1 MSRALQKANEQYHAG
16 QYKKAVATLV
26 EVSFAGDDGD
36 AEARGVL
43 ALATL
48 LRDATEG
55 RVRADCE
62 EQIARAE
69 RLLTQA
75 EQTSA
80 KQRVDRREA
89 ELRGDHVALARWA
102 REAGL
107 TWLRITSAE
116 DLVDARMRTAMAS
129 EGTSASGPEPCAL
142 DAVEAE
148 GWRLEQVACLF
159 RPTRIET
166 SPLRGADLFL
176 GGDVVDG
183 EERYLYYFRRVD
195 GASG

>member
-1 MSRALQKANEQYHAG
+1 M
-16 QYKKAVATLV
+16 
-26 EVSFAGDDGD
+26 SFAGDDGD
-36 AEARGVL
+36 AEARAVL

-75 EQTSA
+75 EQMSA

-116 DLVDARMRTAMAS
+116 DLVDAPMRTAMAS
-129 EGTSASGPEPCAL
+129 EGTSASDPEPCAL

-148 GWRLEQVACLF
+148 GWRLEHVTCLF